1 MDRTSNVGRRR
12 LCDCSLEEAAAGF
25 TEGFAGYVVPV
36 HVTAEAL
43 RLRIQREDIAPNAS
57 EVFFDGGRPA
67 GILLVGIRGDRS
79 RISALGVGPSIR
91 RRGFGR
97 QVMQDAI
104 EAARLRGERS
114 LILEVIDSNERAAE
128 LYRSLGFEVTRKLV
142 GFSRGRKL
150 AAPQAE
156 PAAECGLDT
165 ALRMLTRFADTN
177 PTWQTDPRCFRDA
190 TPPLKGFAAD
200 DRAIALVD
208 DSGKDVRLYG
218 FAVDACHRRQ
228 GFGRTLADGLAAR
241 YPGRRL
247 YIIENVPA
255 GLLDRFMRRVGW
267 RKSRLSQ
274 TEMELGLT

>member
-97 QVMQDAI
+97 QVMLDAI
-104 EAARLRGERS
+104 EAARLRCESRS
-114 LILEVIDSNERAAE
+114 FSKSSTRMSALPNSIVPSDSR
-128 LYRSLGFEVTRKLV
+128 
-142 GFSRGRKL
+142 SRGNWWVS
-150 AAPQAE
+150 AAAANSPRHRPSPQRSAGSIRRF
-156 PAAECGLDT
+156 EC
-165 ALRMLTRFADTN
+165 
-177 PTWQTDPRCFRDA
+177 
-190 TPPLKGFAAD
+190 
-200 DRAIALVD
+200 
-208 DSGKDVRLYG
+208 
-218 FAVDACHRRQ
+218 
-228 GFGRTLADGLAAR
+228 
-241 YPGRRL
+241 
-247 YIIENVPA
+247 
-255 GLLDRFMRRVGW
+255 
-267 RKSRLSQ
+267 
-274 TEMELGLT
+274 